1 MPAARTGPRF
11 ATGFVYLL
19 LLAVCTVTAA
29 YGGYVVGS
37 RSRPTESSIATQKG
51 DAVKTAVARAIA
63 AQKRE
68 DRAKRRDAMLKFAD
82 FQRQRFAAEKQRAL
96 DAQHITDGAAAAR
109 AYSRGLK
116 AGTVKG
122 EQKAAQATATKADAT
137 APDALP
143 DPTKP

>member
-1 MPAARTGPRF
+1 MPAVRTGPRL

-37 RSRPTESSIATQKG
+37 RSQPTESSIATQKG
-51 DAVKTAVARAIA
+51 VAVKAAVTRALA

-68 DRAKRRDAMLKFAD
+68 DRAKRRRALREFAD
-82 FQRQRFAAEKQRAL
+82 FQRQRFAAELQRKL
-96 DAQHITDGAAAAR
+96 DAQHISDGAAAAR

-122 EQKAAQATATKADAT
+122 EQKAAQATAKAANAAT
-137 APDALP
+137 PGALP

>member
-1 MPAARTGPRF
+1 MPAVRTGPRL

-51 DAVKTAVARAIA
+51 DAVKTAVNRAIA
-63 AQKRE
+63 AQQRE
-68 DRAKRRDAMLKFAD
+68 DRAKRRHALRAFAD
-82 FQRQRFAAEKQRAL
+82 FQRQRFASELQSKL
-96 DAQHITDGAAAAR
+96 DAQHISDGEAAAR

-122 EQKAAQATATKADAT
+122 ETKAIRRLGDGAAEPPAAGT
-137 APDALP
+137 PSP
-143 DPTKP
+143 G